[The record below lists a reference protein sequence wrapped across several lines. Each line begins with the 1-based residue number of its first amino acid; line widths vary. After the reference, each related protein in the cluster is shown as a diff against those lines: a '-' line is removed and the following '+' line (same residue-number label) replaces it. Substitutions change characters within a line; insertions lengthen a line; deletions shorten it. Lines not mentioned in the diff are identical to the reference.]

1 MKKKCIYNFGNG
13 EEYLKLLQLLLL
25 SSKTD
30 KKCEPMKQTKMT
42 ENLKN
47 KNNHFKDYLAWDAS
61 GQKPN
66 SAENSHSS
74 ARRVLKI

>member
-1 MKKKCIYNFGNG
+1 MKKKCIYHFGNG
-13 EEYLKLLQLLLL
+13 EEYLKLLQLSLL

-61 GQKPN
+61 GPKPN